1 MRGKGTWASEAY
13 GRGFQLLFQGES
25 SWVCARAPPCGRNT
39 FLQHLGLP
47 APGVHSH
54 PSLMPAPLPPGGE
67 YFSDEQMRF
76 RAPLLY
82 EQYIGQY
89 LSPEELSARA
99 PMPIPTPGT
108 PAPAACPLSDLL
120 LQSFQ
125 ERELQ
130 RRLLQQQEEEDACL
144 EEEDDEDG
152 SDEEGEG
159 MPGAPGAGP

>member
-1 MRGKGTWASEAY
+1 
-13 GRGFQLLFQGES
+13 
-25 SWVCARAPPCGRNT
+25 
-39 FLQHLGLP
+39 
-47 APGVHSH
+47 
-54 PSLMPAPLPPGGE
+54 MPARLPPGGE

-89 LSPEELSARA
+89 LSPEELSARVPA
-99 PMPIPTPGT
+99 PVPTPGT
-108 PAPAACPLSDLL
+108 PATAACPLSDLL

-130 RRLLQQQEEEDACL
+130 RRLLQQQEEEEACL
-144 EEEDDEDG
+144 EEEDDEGG